1 MHLVNRLLLMPLFFS
16 LNFCLVRPT
25 LKLGFYVKIA
35 VLLML
40 QHVNMMQLLCYFMI
54 QILDI
59 LP

>member
-1 MHLVNRLLLMPLFFS
+1 MPLFFS

-40 QHVNMMQLLCYFMI
+40 QRVNMMQLLWYFMI
-54 QILDI
+54 QLLDI
-59 LP
+59 LPW